1 MRLTRFC
8 YHQLM
13 RILHLTPY
21 YAPAYA
27 FGGVVRSV
35 EGMTRALA
43 RRGHGVTVL
52 TTDALDQDSRYT
64 GALEAVEN
72 GVQVVRLPN
81 LLPMLRGRYNL
92 STPEKMGRRAAELL
106 PDVDVVHCHEFR
118 TVENLLVTPVASRF
132 GKPLIL
138 SPHGTLAQDT
148 GRGGL
153 KRLWDRTL
161 SSAVALRFNHVV
173 ALSQPERADI
183 EALWPTFGRRRMPT
197 TFSTIPNGVDP
208 AEYADLDG
216 RAAFR
221 KKYHLGD
228 APVCLFMGRLHPRK
242 GVGVLVEAF
251 KAAAVPDARLVIVG
265 PDEGTLNTLRPLL
278 DERMIVTGYLGGADR
293 LAAFAAADVLALPA
307 VGEGLPMVVLE
318 AMAAGLPV
326 IVSPGCNLPEVAQN
340 GAGLE
345 VDVAVEPLAAAL
357 RALLPDAARRAAMGE
372 AARALVHQ
380 RFTWDAV
387 AAQLE
392 GVYAN
397 VTRDKEKN

>member
-1 MRLTRFC
+1 
-8 YHQLM
+8 M
-13 RILHLTPY
+13 RILHLSPY

-43 RRGHGVTVL
+43 RRGHTVTVL
-52 TTDALDQDSRYT
+52 TTDALDQQARYT
-64 GALEAVEN
+64 GALESVDN
-72 GVQVVRLPN
+72 GVQVVRMPN
-81 LLPMLRGRYNL
+81 LLPTLRGRYNL
-92 STPEKMGRRAAELL
+92 STPDRMGRRAAELL
-106 PDVDVVHCHEFR
+106 PTVDIVHCHEFR
-118 TVENLLVTPVASRF
+118 TVENLLVTPLAARL
-132 GKPLIL
+132 GKPLVL

-173 ALSQPERADI
+173 ALSEPELADVQ
-183 EALWPTFGRRRMPT
+183 ALWPIFGRRRVPT
-197 TFSTIPNGVDP
+197 TFRTIPNGVDP
-208 AEYADLDG
+208 TEYANLSG

-221 KKYHLGD
+221 ARYHLGN
-228 APVCLFMGRLHPRK
+228 APMCLFMGRLHPRK
-242 GVGVLVEAF
+242 GVSVLVEAF
-251 KAAAVPDARLVIVG
+251 KAAAVADARLVIVG
-265 PDEGTLNTLRPLL
+265 PDEGMLDTLRPMLN
-278 DERMIVTGYLGGADR
+278 DRIIITGYLGGADR

-326 IVSPGCNLPEVAQN
+326 IVSPGCNLPEAAQS

-345 VDVAVEPLAAAL
+345 VEVAVEPLAEAL
-357 RALLPDAARRAAMGE
+357 RLLLPDAERRATMGE
-372 AARALVHQ
+372 AARMLVNE

-392 GVYAN
+392 GLYTEAL
-397 VTRDKEKN
+397 TTAT